1 MTLPDYP
8 RPRLSA
14 RTEPDDAADELDTLS
29 EEIAEAARVAGLTDV
44 PWLAPGP
51 TSSRLPAERLTRPSA
66 PRARR

>member
-8 RPRLSA
+8 RPRAST

-29 EEIAEAARVAGLTDV
+29 EEIAEAARVAGI
-44 PWLAPGP
+44 APP
-51 TSSRLPAERLTRPSA
+51 TKSSRLPAERTTRPTT